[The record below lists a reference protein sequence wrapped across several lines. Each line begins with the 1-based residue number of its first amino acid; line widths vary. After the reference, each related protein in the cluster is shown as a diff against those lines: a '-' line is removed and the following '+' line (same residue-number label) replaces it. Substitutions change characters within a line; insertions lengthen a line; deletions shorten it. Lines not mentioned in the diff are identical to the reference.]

1 MVYRTLPRW
10 AWPLAGVALASAGSG
25 WLVADAVATRRA
37 SFDTDARIAHRL
49 LSQQAVQHDAMLA
62 MLVLLQPPGGE
73 AGAGPEQ
80 RLPALVPQVLQ
91 VLRRGHGQ
99 AWLADWA
106 AAEAASAQNQRA
118 VLAASDLAQGQYTL
132 LRAGQPAAYALR
144 IDATR
149 LVPWA
154 EWPLQRDGPVEA
166 WLQRGDE
173 RWWIQ
178 HGGGGHEVGA
188 APWTFSASKRLA
200 ADSQPFELV
209 VQRQLSW
216 ADLPWGP
223 AGLWCLASALAAAAL
238 AGWQHQRETS
248 RRAQDLVRLGQVG
261 RLNAL
266 GELAA
271 GMAHELNQPLTAVL
285 AGTQAAHRLLDDA
298 EPDLAIVRQ
307 ALTHSAQQ
315 ARRAADVVARLRRLV
330 QAPEAEQALQRLPLA
345 GVVQQVLYLLAPQIE
360 AQGVAVD
367 LSGLPPTLQV
377 QAEPVALEQIVH
389 NLVLN
394 ALQAMESVPAGARQ
408 LAFAAQEVGAEVQLV
423 VRDSGPGFAEAALP
437 RAFEPFFTTRPGG
450 LGLGL
455 SLCETL
461 AARLGGSVQARAAH
475 GGGAELVLR
484 LLPGQTG

>member
-1 MVYRTLPRW
+1 MFTRTLPPW
-10 AWPLAGVALASAGSG
+10 AWPLAGFVMAVGGGA
-25 WLVADAVATRRA
+25 WLVAAEVATQRA

-62 MLVLLQPPGGE
+62 MLVLLQPAGGD

-91 VLRRGHGQ
+91 VLRRGPGL
-99 AWLADWA
+99 AWPADWT
-106 AAEAASAQNQRA
+106 AAEAESAQAQRA
-118 VLAASDLAQGQYTL
+118 VLAASNLAQGQYTL

-149 LVPWA
+149 VVPWA
-154 EWPLQRDGPVEA
+154 EWPLPREGPTVA
-166 WLQRGDE
+166 WLQRGE
-173 RWWIQ
+173 QRWWIQ
-178 HGGGGHEVGA
+178 SGGGTREASA
-188 APWTFSASKRLA
+188 APWTFSASKLLA

-216 ADLPWGP
+216 ADLPWGRV
-223 AGLWCLASALAAAAL
+223 GLWCVASGLAVVAL
-238 AGWQHQRETS
+238 AGWQRQRDAA
-248 RRAQDLVRLGQVG
+248 RRAQELVRLGQVG

-285 AGTQAAHRLLDDA
+285 AGTQAAQRLLDDA
-298 EPDLAIVRQ
+298 EPDLTTARQ
-307 ALTHSAQQ
+307 ALAHSAQQ

-330 QAPEAEQALQRLPLA
+330 QAPDSEQALQMLPLA
-345 GVVQQVLYLLAPQIE
+345 AAVQQVLYLLAPQIE
-360 AQGVAVD
+360 TQGVGVD
-367 LSGLPPTLQV
+367 LTGLPPALQV
-377 QAEPVALEQIVH
+377 QAEPVALEQIIH

-394 ALQAMESVPAGARQ
+394 ALQAMEAVPAGARR
-408 LAFAAQEVGAEVQLV
+408 LVFTAGEDGANVQLV

-461 AARLGGSVQARAAH
+461 AAKLGGSVQARAAP

-484 LLPGQTG
+484 LLPGQTA